1 MLVRIQHKK
10 IQFIINMLYKL
21 SLTGTKSRHRTKFI
35 KLLDARIAEIAE
47 QEMEIM
53 KEYCHLDEDGKPKTK
68 QVGNQLAWDIKE
80 GASAKDFQK
89 DRDEL
94 YEEEVVIEGED
105 RMKMLETVKSVL
117 AKCDE
122 EFSGADA
129 EAYDYLCD
137 QFGIE

>member
-1 MLVRIQHKK
+1 MQVRIQHKK
-10 IQFIINMLYKL
+10 IQIIINMLYKL

-35 KLLDARIAEIAE
+35 KLLDARLAEIAE
-47 QEMEIM
+47 QETEIM
-53 KEYCHLDEDGKPKTK
+53 KEYCNLDEDDKPKTK
-68 QVGNQLAWDIKE
+68 QVGNHLAWDIKE
-80 GASAKDFQK
+80 GASAKDFQE

-94 YEEEVVIEGED
+94 YDEELVIEGED
-105 RMKMLETVKSVL
+105 YAKMLGTVKTVL

-122 EFSGADA
+122 EFSGAAA